1 MGYRRIHLIG
11 MMLLA
16 AWGGGL
22 FFSPQGGNAAE
33 VTSRL
38 QEMEVLGVAEDPTS
52 GQLVVF
58 LRGKANRRDLTM
70 YIGPFEAQS
79 ISIPLQ
85 RLRPPRPL
93 THDLML
99 SLLTHLNA
107 TLTRVVITEIK
118 DNAYLANIYLKG
130 GSGEVAV
137 DSRPSD
143 AIALALR
150 AHVPILADERV
161 LTESSGKEETF

>member
-1 MGYRRIHLIG
+1 MWQQWIRLAGVI
-11 MMLLA
+11 LLA
-16 AWGGGL
+16 TWGGGIV
-22 FFSPQGGNAAE
+22 SPRGGDAAE
-33 VTSRL
+33 VPARL
-38 QEMEVLGVAEDPTS
+38 QEMEVLGVAEDPAS
-52 GQLVVF
+52 GQIVVF
-58 LRGKANRRDLTM
+58 LRGKTNKKDLTM
-70 YIGPFEAQS
+70 FIGPFEAQS

-99 SLLTHLNA
+99 SLLTRLNT
-107 TLTRVVITEIK
+107 TLTRVVITELK

-130 GSGEVAV
+130 AGGEIAV

-161 LTESSGKEETF
+161 LVGPQGKEETF

>member
-1 MGYRRIHLIG
+1 M
-11 MMLLA
+11 
-16 AWGGGL
+16 
-22 FFSPQGGNAAE
+22 F
-33 VTSRL
+33 
-38 QEMEVLGVAEDPTS
+38 
-52 GQLVVF
+52 
-58 LRGKANRRDLTM
+58 
-70 YIGPFEAQS
+70 IGPFEAQS

-99 SLLTHLNA
+99 SLLTRLNT
-107 TLTRVVITEIK
+107 TLTRVVITELK

-130 GSGEVAV
+130 AGGEIAV

-161 LTESSGKEETF
+161 LVGPQGKEETF